1 MHRIQ
6 FGQCVTMD
14 QKLIKSKEFLAL
26 RRALRSAWNELSE
39 SNGGQA
45 TRALPC
51 KVLVASALE
60 AVVNWAIAKPRYV
73 TNERAAHEITKVA
86 NLPYFAWAMYSTGW
100 LKDRENHL
108 AISLEG
114 WLVVPDE
121 PNEFAKEEKG
131 DSQEGGK

>member
-26 RRALRSAWNELSE
+26 RRALRSALNEVGLSIGE
-39 SNGGQA
+39 PA
-45 TRALPC
+45 TKALPC
-51 KVLVASALE
+51 KIWTASRLE
-60 AVVNWAIAKPRYV
+60 AVVNWAIAKPRYI
-73 TNERAAHEITKVA
+73 TKERAASEITKITHFE
-86 NLPYFAWAMYSTGW
+86 YFAWAMHTTGW

-108 AISLEG
+108 GISLEG